1 MIKQFNVT
9 TTLASLG
16 DFPSMESHVEE
27 HNNVFNHLMEDLEIS
42 PEDVIKIDSIAYN
55 DTLITLVT
63 YYEYK
68 KQV

>member
-16 DFPSMESHVEE
+16 DFPSMESNVEE

-42 PEDVIKIDSIAYN
+42 PEDIIKIDSMAYN

-63 YYEYK
+63 YYEYT